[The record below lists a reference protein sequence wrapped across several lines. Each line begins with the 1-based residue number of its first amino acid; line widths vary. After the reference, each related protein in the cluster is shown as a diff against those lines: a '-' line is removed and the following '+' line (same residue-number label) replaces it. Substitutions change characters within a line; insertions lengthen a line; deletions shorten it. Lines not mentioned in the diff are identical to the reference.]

1 MRDTEYNYKLG
12 KGAGL
17 IDETLSLLSIYK
29 NGMSKDALTTVVH
42 DTNILSKCT
51 DQRFT
56 HAI

>member
-29 NGMSKDALTTVVH
+29 MV
-42 DTNILSKCT
+42 
-51 DQRFT
+51 
-56 HAI
+56 